1 MEYSVSRSIGDA
13 YMKDWVLA
21 ELDMKNFQL
30 TPDMDF
36 LVLASDGLW
45 AKGKKRNVYLIEKMR
60 LI

>member
-1 MEYSVSRSIGDA
+1 MSRSIGDA

-21 ELDMKNFQL
+21 ELDMKNLQL

-45 AKGKKRNVYLIEKMR
+45 PKVRKEMFI
-60 LI
+60 